1 MRRTGTA
8 VVLAVVLAAV
18 FVGGAPAGA
27 DGENIHGTLESID
40 NQQRVPVAGV
50 TIIVEQDGAEIGT
63 AVSDTDG
70 EWTVPV
76 PAAGTYQ
83 VRLLVDTLPAGVAL
97 TNPGT
102 DVLPN
107 VLVRDNQQKTVRFQ
121 LGVGVTTTVGSLDR
135 FMGLV
140 IVGLKLG
147 AIIALC
153 SIGLSLIFGV
163 TGLVNFAHGEM
174 VTFGAVTAYFFH
186 ASPLGPQWPLIF
198 AAIPAVLLGAAFG
211 GVQELV
217 LWGPLRRH
225 PTGLIAMLVISIGLS
240 FAIRNLILIV
250 FGGAPRPY
258 LDYAVQREWHFWGIS
273 TVPKNIVI
281 ILASAAILAVV
292 GLFLQYTKLGTA
304 MRAVADNK
312 DLAES
317 SGINVNGVILTTWIV
332 GTGLAA
338 AGGIFFGVAEQI
350 QYDMGFKLLL
360 LIFAAVVLG
369 GLGTAFGAMV
379 GAFIIGLA
387 VEVSTYWVDN
397 EFKTAIALGIL
408 IVMLLVR
415 PQGILG
421 SRERI
426 G

>member
-1 MRRTGTA
+1 MRRSGIGLALAAT
-8 VVLAVVLAAV
+8 LAVVL
-18 FVGGAPAGA
+18 FGSAPASA
-27 DGENIHGTLESID
+27 AGEDIHGTLESI
-40 NQQRVPVAGV
+40 NGQEHTPVAGV
-50 TIIVEQDGAEIGT
+50 TIVVEQDGTEIGT
-63 AVSDTDG
+63 AVSDATG
-70 EWTVPV
+70 MWAVPV

-83 VRLLVDTLPAGVAL
+83 VRLDVDTLPGDVAL
-97 TNPGT
+97 TVAGN

-107 VLVRDNQQKTVRFQ
+107 VLVRSNQQKTVRFQ
-121 LGVGVTTTVGSLDR
+121 LGPGVASTVSRLDR
-135 FMGLV
+135 FVDLV
-140 IVGLKLG
+140 VVGLKLG

-174 VTFGAVTAYFFH
+174 VTLGAVLAYFFH
-186 ASPLGPQWPLIF
+186 ASPLGPQWPLIL

-211 GVQELV
+211 GVQELA

-240 FAIRNLILIV
+240 FAIRNVILIV
-250 FGGAPRPY
+250 FGGGPRPY
-258 LDYAVQREWHFWGIS
+258 LDYAVQREWEFWGIS

-317 SGINVNGVILTTWIV
+317 SGINVNAVIFTTWTV

-338 AGGIFFGVAEQI
+338 AGGIFFGVSEQI
-350 QYDMGFKLLL
+350 QYDMGFRLLL

-379 GAFIIGLA
+379 GSFIIGLA

-408 IVMLLVR
+408 VVMLLVR

>member
-1 MRRTGTA
+1 MA
-8 VVLAVVLAAV
+8 VAFAAVLGGVLAGGVPARAA
-18 FVGGAPAGA
+18 
-27 DGENIHGTLESID
+27 GEDIHGTLESID
-40 NQQRVPVAGV
+40 GQQRTPVAGV
-50 TIIVEQDGAEIGT
+50 TIVVEQDGAQIGT
-63 AVSDTDG
+63 AVSDAEG
-70 EWTVPV
+70 NWTVPV
-76 PAAGTYQ
+76 PAGGTYQ
-83 VRLLVDTLPAGVAL
+83 VQLVVDTLPSGVAP
-97 TNPGT
+97 TVAGN

-107 VLVRDNQQKTVRFQ
+107 VAVRDNQQKTVRFQ
-121 LGVGVTTTVGSLDR
+121 LGPGVVSTVNRLDR
-135 FMGLV
+135 FVGLV
-140 IVGLKLG
+140 VVGLKLG

-174 VTFGAVTAYFFH
+174 VTLGAVLAYFFH
-186 ASPLGPQWPLIF
+186 ASPLGPQWPLIL

-211 GVQELV
+211 GVQELA

-240 FAIRNLILIV
+240 FAIRNMILIV
-250 FGGAPRPY
+250 FGGGPRPY
-258 LDYAVQREWHFWGIS
+258 LDYTVQREWQFWGIS

-281 ILASAAILAVV
+281 ILASTAILIVV

-317 SGINVNGVILTTWIV
+317 SGISVNAVILTTWIV

-379 GAFIIGLA
+379 GSFIIGLS
-387 VEVSTYWVDN
+387 VEVSTFWVDN